1 MSIDTLNEKEDS
13 GTRRKKWLE
22 ERWKV
27 DIEKMEERRNPWKE
41 NCEQLDFE
49 IANFI
54 FAPRVSK
61 GSNQAARYSS
71 NPLPP
76 HPFLFLFF
84 FFIQLTNRTGQQ
96 EERESNPSDRCDP
109 KLKSIFGRKWSNSC
123 QKLGGSLLERR
134 ETLDEKVIYLFGW
147 LRKLVTRGGDLP
159 TWWW

>member
-1 MSIDTLNEKEDS
+1 MISKRWRRGEIPGKRTVSNSISKLQTLSLRREFRKEVIKQR
-13 GTRRKKWLE
+13 GTLLTPSLH
-22 ERWKV
+22 
-27 DIEKMEERRNPWKE
+27 I
-41 NCEQLDFE
+41 
-49 IANFI
+49 
-54 FAPRVSK
+54 
-61 GSNQAARYSS
+61 
-71 NPLPP
+71 
-76 HPFLFLFF
+76 PFFFYFF